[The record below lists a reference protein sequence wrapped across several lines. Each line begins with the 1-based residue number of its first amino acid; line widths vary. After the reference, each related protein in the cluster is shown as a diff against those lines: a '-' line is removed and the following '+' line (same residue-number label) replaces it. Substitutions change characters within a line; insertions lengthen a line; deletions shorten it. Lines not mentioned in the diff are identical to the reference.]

1 MTRGMGEAHKVVYR
15 GNVEV
20 FIVILES
27 VEEYE
32 KFKKSDNQ
40 DTYSLTGVVDSFQ
53 IFTTL
58 T

>member
-1 MTRGMGEAHKVVYR
+1 MTRGMGESHKVVHH
-15 GNVEV
+15 GNEV
-20 FIVILES
+20 FIIILES

-40 DTYSLTGVVDSFQ
+40 DSYPLTGVVDSFQ